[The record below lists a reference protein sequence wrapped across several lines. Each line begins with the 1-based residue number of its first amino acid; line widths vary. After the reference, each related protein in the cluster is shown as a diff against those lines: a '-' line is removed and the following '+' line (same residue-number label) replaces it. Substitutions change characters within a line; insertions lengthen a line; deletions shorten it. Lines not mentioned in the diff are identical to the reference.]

1 MNDWSKL
8 GCKLWISHQQQH
20 YFTSWTKQA
29 EAKRL
34 MAALDMSK
42 GSTSHQGTTL
52 EVLKGQKKNQSISDS
67 ELFFIFYS
75 DSIL

>member
-1 MNDWSKL
+1 M
-8 GCKLWISHQQQH
+8 SHQQQH

-42 GSTSHQGTTL
+42 GSTSHQGTAL
-52 EVLKGQKKNQSISDS
+52 EVLKGQTKSHAQSPS
-67 ELFFIFYS
+67 F
-75 DSIL
+75 